1 MYKWILTTIIV
12 IAIGSLQWLFADTA
26 QVKIIIYEIKQNIEP
41 PAWRLTQKVFK
52 LAQEKKARYI
62 LIELNTYG
70 GMVDIADSI
79 RTKIMNSPIPVY
91 VFINNNAASAGAL
104 ISIACDKIFMRNGA
118 TIGAATV
125 VDQEGKVAPDKY
137 QSYMR
142 SIMRATAES
151 HGKKRL
157 VSDTSQTEVWVR
169 DPRIAEAM
177 VDPSIKIEGIIDS
190 GKVLSFTANE
200 AVQYGYCEGIAE
212 NIDEVLEK
220 AQLKNAELIEYE
232 PTFIDKIIFFLMN
245 PVIQGLLIMLIVG
258 GIYFELQT
266 PGVGFPLIAAIVGAV
281 LYFAPLY
288 LEGLAEHWEIL
299 LFIVGIGLLIVEI
312 FVTPGFGIVGTLGII
327 AIVVG
332 LTLSMVDNIV
342 FTIDGALFPAL
353 GKAFS
358 IVIFS
363 FLCSFFLSLY
373 LSHKLFTNQGRFKHL
388 ALNTTQQVDEGYIG
402 VETSIAQIVGKQGI
416 AATTLRP
423 SGKIEIDGIWYEAV
437 SEDGFIEINE
447 AIEVVKFLNNQA
459 YVRRVKKR

>member
-12 IAIGSLQWLFADTA
+12 ITIGSLQWLFADTA
-26 QVKIIIYEIKQNIEP
+26 KVKIIKYDIKQNIEP
-41 PAWRLTQKVFK
+41 PAWRLTQKVFDF
-52 LAQEKKARYI
+52 ARAKKADYI
-62 LIELNTYG
+62 ILELNTYG

-79 RTKIMNSPIPVY
+79 RTKIMNSSIPVY

-104 ISIACDKIFMRNGA
+104 ISIACNKIFMRKVA

-151 HGKKRL
+151 HGKKMND
-157 VSDTSQTEVWVR
+157 SSQTEVWIR

-177 VDPSIKIEGIIDS
+177 VDPSIRIDGIIDS

-200 AVQYGYCEGIAE
+200 AIKHGYCEGIAE
-212 NIDEVLEK
+212 NINEVLEK

-245 PVIQGLLIMLIVG
+245 PIIQGLLIMLIVG

-299 LFIVGIGLLIVEI
+299 LFIIGIGLLIVEI
-312 FVTPGFGIVGTLGII
+312 FVTPGFGVIGTMGII
-327 AIVVG
+327 AVIVG
-332 LTLSMVDNIV
+332 LTLSMIDNIV
-342 FTIDGALFPAL
+342 FTIDGALFPVL

-358 IVIFS
+358 IVILS

-373 LSHKLFTNQGRFKHL
+373 LSQKLFTNQGRFKHL

-402 VETSIAQIVGKQGI
+402 VETSIAQIVGKRGI

-423 SGKIEIDGIWYEAV
+423 SGKIEVEGSWYEAV
-437 SEDGFIEINE
+437 SEDGLIEMNE
-447 AIEVVKFLNNQA
+447 SIEVVKFLNNQA
-459 YVRRVKKR
+459 YVRRIKKG

>member
-1 MYKWILTTIIV
+1 MTKIFLATILMV
-12 IAIGSLQWLFADTA
+12 IWSCQALLADTSYKK
-26 QVKIIIYEIKQNIEP
+26 VLKFEIKQNIEP
-41 PAWRLTQKVFK
+41 PAWRLTQKVFEYANNHK
-52 LAQEKKARYI
+52 FTHII
-62 LIELNTYG
+62 LELNTYG

-79 RTKIMNSPIPVY
+79 RTKIMNSSIPVY

-125 VDQEGKVAPDKY
+125 VDQEGKVMPDKY

-151 HGKKRL
+151 HGKKTL
-157 VSDTSQTEVWVR
+157 VTDSSQIETWVR

-177 VDPSIKIEGIIDS
+177 VDPSIKITGLIDS
-190 GKVLSFTANE
+190 GKVLSFTASE
-200 AVQYGYCEGIAE
+200 AMQHGYCDGIAE
-212 NIDEVLEK
+212 NINEVLEK
-220 AQLKNAELIEYE
+220 ANLQNAELIEYQ
-232 PTFIDKIIFFLMN
+232 PTFIEKIIFFLMN
-245 PVIQGLLIMLIVG
+245 PVIQGLLIMLIIG

-266 PGVGFPLIAAIVGAV
+266 PGVGFPLIAAITGVV
-281 LYFAPLY
+281 FYFAPLY

-299 LFIVGIGLLIVEI
+299 LFIIGIGLLIVEI
-312 FVTPGFGIVGTLGII
+312 FVTPGFGVIGTIGII
-327 AIVVG
+327 AVILG

-373 LSHKLFTNQGRFKHL
+373 LSQKLFTNQGRFKHL
-388 ALNTTQQVDEGYIG
+388 ALNTTQKIDEGYIG
-402 VETSIAQIVGKQGI
+402 VETTIAQIVGKQGI

-423 SGKIEIDGIWYEAV
+423 SGKIDIDGIWYDAV
-437 SEDGFIEINE
+437 SEDGLIHTNE
-447 AIEVVKFLNNQA
+447 QVEVIKFLNNQA
-459 YVRRVKKR
+459 YVRRIKKG

>member
-1 MYKWILTTIIV
+1 MYKYLLTTIIV
-12 IAIGSLQWLFADTA
+12 LTIGSFYCLYANTSHIKVIKFDL
-26 QVKIIIYEIKQNIEP
+26 KQNIEP
-41 PAWRLTQKVFK
+41 SAWRLTQKVFE
-52 LAQEKKARYI
+52 LAQKQKADYI
-62 LIELNTYG
+62 IIELNTYG

-79 RTKIMNSPIPVY
+79 RTKIMNSSIPVY

-104 ISIACDKIFMRNGA
+104 ISIACDKIFMRKGA

-125 VDQEGKVAPDKY
+125 VDQQGNVMPNKY

-151 HGKKRL
+151 HGKKIL
-157 VSDTSQTEVWVR
+157 NTDSSQTEVWVR

-177 VDPSIKIEGIIDS
+177 VDPNIKIEGITDS
-190 GKVLSFTANE
+190 NNVLSLTAYE
-200 AVQYGYCEGIAE
+200 AMKYGYCDGIAE
-212 NIDEVLEK
+212 NIDEVLQK
-220 AQLKNAELIEYE
+220 AQLNNVELIEYRPSFLE
-232 PTFIDKIIFFLMN
+232 KIIFFLMN
-245 PVIQGLLIMLIVG
+245 PVIQGLFIMLIIG

-299 LFIVGIGLLIVEI
+299 LFIVGVGLLIIEI
-312 FVTPGFGIVGTLGII
+312 FVTPGFGVIGIIGII
-327 AIVVG
+327 AVIVG
-332 LTLSMVDNIV
+332 LTLSMIDNII

-358 IVIFS
+358 IVIFF

-373 LSHKLFTNQGRFKHL
+373 LSQKLFTNHGRFKQL
-388 ALNTTQQVDEGYIG
+388 ALNTTQKIEDGYIG
-402 VETSIAQIVGKQGI
+402 VDLKTAQIVGKQGI
-416 AATTLRP
+416 AATALRP
-423 SGKIEIDGIWYEAV
+423 SGKIEINGVWYDAV

-447 AIEVVKFLNNQA
+447 PIEVIKFLNNQV
-459 YVRRVKKR
+459 YVRRTKTG

>member
-12 IAIGSLQWLFADTA
+12 ITIGSLQWLFADTA
-26 QVKIIIYEIKQNIEP
+26 EVKIIKYDIKQNIEP
-41 PAWRLTQKVFK
+41 PAWRLTQKVFDFAK
-52 LAQEKKARYI
+52 AQKADYI
-62 LIELNTYG
+62 ILELNTYG

-79 RTKIMNSPIPVY
+79 RTKIMNSSIPVY

-104 ISIACDKIFMRNGA
+104 ISIACNKIFMRKGA

-151 HGKKRL
+151 HGKKMND
-157 VSDTSQTEVWVR
+157 SSQTEVWIR
-169 DPRIAEAM
+169 DPQIAEAM
-177 VDPSIKIEGIIDS
+177 VDPSIRIDGIIDS

-200 AVQYGYCEGIAE
+200 AIKHGYCEGLAE
-212 NIDEVLEK
+212 NINEVLEK

-245 PVIQGLLIMLIVG
+245 PIIQGLLIMLIVG

-299 LFIVGIGLLIVEI
+299 LFIIGIGLLIVEI
-312 FVTPGFGIVGTLGII
+312 FVTPGFGVIGTMGII
-327 AIVVG
+327 AVIVG
-332 LTLSMVDNIV
+332 LTLSMIDNIV
-342 FTIDGALFPAL
+342 FTIDGALFPVL

-358 IVIFS
+358 IVILS

-373 LSHKLFTNQGRFKHL
+373 LSQKLFTNQGRFKHL

-402 VETSIAQIVGKQGI
+402 VETSIAQIVGKRGI

-423 SGKIEIDGIWYEAV
+423 SGKIEVEGSWYEAV
-437 SEDGFIEINE
+437 SEDGLIEMNE
-447 AIEVVKFLNNQA
+447 SIEVVKFLNNQA
-459 YVRRVKKR
+459 YVRRIKKG